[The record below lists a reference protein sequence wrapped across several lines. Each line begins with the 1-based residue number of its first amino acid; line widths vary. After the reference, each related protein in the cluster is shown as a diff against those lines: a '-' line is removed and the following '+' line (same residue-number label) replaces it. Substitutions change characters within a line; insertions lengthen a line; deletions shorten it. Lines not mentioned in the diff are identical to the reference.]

1 MSAMHG
7 RFIYFVFFR
16 NLTLNVL
23 RLYILSLARLKLR
36 IFFGLVFYWVE
47 MIVEFKTLFEPFL
60 EFNVS
65 RALFPI
71 VKTFSPLE
79 KQTDTDPNLLPV
91 KFKDR

>member
-1 MSAMHG
+1 
-7 RFIYFVFFR
+7 
-16 NLTLNVL
+16 
-23 RLYILSLARLKLR
+23 
-36 IFFGLVFYWVE
+36 

-65 RALFPI
+65 RMFFPI